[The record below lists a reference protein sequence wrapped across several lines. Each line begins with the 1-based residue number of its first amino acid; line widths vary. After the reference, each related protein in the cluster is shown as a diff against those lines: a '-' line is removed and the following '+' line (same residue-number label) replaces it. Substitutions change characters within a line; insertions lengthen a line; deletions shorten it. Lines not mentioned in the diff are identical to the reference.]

1 MQRVF
6 VGCFLRC
13 VTWIL
18 QIFLYNS
25 CKFGKNLLPLHR
37 NPKTIYMDSSNK
49 TYLHAS
55 IYVAGAFVI
64 LHHVIRLVTNLIY
77 LNVNFETGTIYNMV
91 LGVLMIIIIILILMK
106 NKFGVY
112 AFFTLQLLNAIV
124 ISVWQ
129 GSWLIH
135 LASSAFFSLVL
146 AAVLCLKKD
155 GVAGWVAIFG
165 CKEDIENASS
175 EKITS
180 IESVQSPEIIQPNP
194 EPTISLPVQE
204 TIVVHEER
212 TPNNSNH
219 RKMVYWVFA
228 VVGIVLIGLA
238 IYFVMPSKNKTVV
251 QQQYTKEETIEKKSI
266 IGKYIYVDKS
276 MVLHTK
282 NGCKAVFKDNSTQTV
297 TPVEPQCLSNA
308 HLAKVCSQCVSEEQI
323 ECLKDTFDKYRE
335 SYGRIGDLYIDL
347 DSRYDGIPPI
357 LEFRMRMR
365 EYNYVHNIYE
375 GLKED
380 GADVGT
386 FEEFM
391 NWIGLSKPVK
401 RKTKTQ
407 L

>member
-1 MQRVF
+1 
-6 VGCFLRC
+6 
-13 VTWIL
+13 
-18 QIFLYNS
+18 
-25 CKFGKNLLPLHR
+25 
-37 NPKTIYMDSSNK
+37 MDSSNK

-135 LASSAFFSLVL
+135 LAASAFFSLVL

-219 RKMVYWVFA
+219 RKIVYWVFA

-238 IYFVMPSKNKTVV
+238 IYFVMPNKNKTVV
-251 QQQYTKEETIEKKSI
+251 QQQDTKEETIEKKSI